1 MVPTV
6 ANRENLDPFEEHSD
20 ADCLDALFRVH
31 LLNPTIPSNATATI
45 RKSRRTDVAQLLF
58 DRPQTP
64 EPESISVSQ
73 PDLSGLTRK
82 LSNPLKRRA
91 RHLYASE
98 TLMVPA
104 IGHTGGTV
112 TPVHM
117 EGDREV
123 SPDDGEMSERERD
136 GVHQMYQTSTQSGI
150 ASPIPTRRRRFSGSD
165 LSPIADSGEESGT
178 NSRRGSIAPEGL
190 GVANRPGP
198 GSVGGGMLSL
208 ETRVASGG
216 ANFSN
221 GQRQL
226 VSMARALLRRNAVV
240 ILDEAT
246 SSIDFETDAK
256 IQATVRQEFRA
267 SCLITIAH
275 RIRTVIDYDRLVRAL
290 TGARFFR
297 AHSYHRS
304 CLTKAA
310 SWNLIRLG
318 T

>member
-1 MVPTV
+1 MI
-6 ANRENLDPFEEHSD
+6 NRENLDPFEEYTD
-20 ADCLDALFRVH
+20 ADCLDALYRVH
-31 LLNPTIPSNATATI
+31 LLTPTIPSNATATI
-45 RKSRRTDVAQLLF
+45 RKSRRTDIAGLLF

-64 EPESISVSQ
+64 EPESILENQ
-73 PDLSGLTRK
+73 PDLSGLTHK

-117 EGDREV
+117 EGDREG
-123 SPDDGEMSERERD
+123 SPDDGEVSERERD
-136 GVHQMYQTSTQSGI
+136 GVNQMYQTGTQSGI
-150 ASPIPTRRRRFSGSD
+150 ASPIPTRRRRFSGCD
-165 LSPIADSGEESGT
+165 LSPIADSGEESGPT
-178 NSRRGSIAPEGL
+178 SRRGSIAPGGL
-190 GVANRPGP
+190 GAASRPRP
-198 GSVGGGMLSL
+198 GSVGGEMLSL

-256 IQATVRQEFRA
+256 IQATLREEFRT
-267 SCLITIAH
+267 SCLVTIAH
-275 RIRTVIDYDRLVRAL
+275 RIRTVIDYDRLVRIFNFSFNFS
-290 TGARFFR
+290 FFIFL
-297 AHSYHRS
+297 RS
-304 CLTKAA
+304 NSHTRSFSTKAA
-310 SWNLIRLG
+310 S
-318 T
+318 

>member
-1 MVPTV
+1 MLTV
-6 ANRENLDPFEEHSD
+6 VNRENLDPFEEYTD
-20 ADCLDALFRVH
+20 ADCLDALYRVH
-31 LLNPTIPSNATATI
+31 LLTPTIPSNTTATI
-45 RKSRRTDVAQLLF
+45 RKSRRTDIATLLF
-58 DRPQTP
+58 DGPETP
-64 EPESISVSQ
+64 EPESILENQ
-73 PDLSGLTRK
+73 PDLSGLTHK

-117 EGDREV
+117 EGDREG
-123 SPDDGEMSERERD
+123 SPDDGEVSERERD
-136 GVHQMYQTSTQSGI
+136 GVNQMYQTGTQSGI
-150 ASPIPTRRRRFSGSD
+150 ASPIPTRRRRFSGCD

-178 NSRRGSIAPEGL
+178 NSRRGSIVPGESRATS
-190 GVANRPGP
+190 RPRP
-198 GSVGGGMLSL
+198 GSVGGEMLSL

-226 VSMARALLRRNAVV
+226 VSMARALLRRNAIV

-256 IQATVRQEFRA
+256 IQATLREEFRT
-267 SCLITIAH
+267 SCLVTIAH
-275 RIRTVIDYDRLVRAL
+275 RIRTVIDYDRLVRTL
-290 TGARFFR
+290 TWVKKNWGLIPTPDRSR
-297 AHSYHRS
+297 QRPHRR
-304 CLTKAA
+304 
-310 SWNLIRLG
+310 I
-318 T
+318 

>member
-1 MVPTV
+1 MALTV
-6 ANRENLDPFEEHSD
+6 VNRENLDPFEEYSD
-20 ADCLDALFRVH
+20 ADCLDALYRVH
-31 LLNPTIPSNATATI
+31 LLTPTIPSNATMTV
-45 RKSRRTDVAQLLF
+45 RKSRRTDVARLLL

-64 EPESISVSQ
+64 EPESISESQ
-73 PDLSGLTRK
+73 PDLSGLTHK

-117 EGDREV
+117 EGDREG
-123 SPDDGEMSERERD
+123 SPDDGEISERERD
-136 GVHQMYQTSTQSGI
+136 GVHQMYQTGTQSGI

-178 NSRRGSIAPEGL
+178 NSRRGSLAPEG
-190 GVANRPGP
+190 ARRPRP
-198 GSVGGGMLSL
+198 GSVGGEMISL

-226 VSMARALLRRNAVV
+226 VSMARALLRRNTVV

-256 IQATVRQEFRA
+256 IQATVREEFRA

-290 TGARFFR
+290 TCAMFSKLIPTSDDSRQR
-297 AHSYHRS
+297 PHRR
-304 CLTKAA
+304 
-310 SWNLIRLG
+310 I
-318 T
+318 

>member
-1 MVPTV
+1 MFLSHPLTLALTV
-6 ANRENLDPFEEHSD
+6 VNRENLDPFDDYSD
-20 ADCLDALFRVH
+20 EDCLDALYRVH
-31 LLNPTIPSNATATI
+31 LLTPTIPSNATATV
-45 RKSRRTDVAQLLF
+45 RKSHRTDVARLLF

-64 EPESISVSQ
+64 DPESILENQ
-73 PDLSGLTRK
+73 PDLSALTHK
-82 LSNPLKRRA
+82 FSNPLKRSA
-91 RHLYASE
+91 RHLYTSE

-104 IGHTGGTV
+104 IGHIGGTV

-117 EGDREV
+117 EGDREG

-136 GVHQMYQTSTQSGI
+136 GVNQMYQTGTQSGI
-150 ASPIPTRRRRFSGSD
+150 ASPIPTRRRRFSGID
-165 LSPIADSGEESGT
+165 LSPIADSGEESGSNT
-178 NSRRGSIAPEGL
+178 RWGSMAPGGSGTTSRPRE
-190 GVANRPGP
+190 
-198 GSVGGGMLSL
+198 MLSL

-256 IQATVRQEFRA
+256 IQATLREEFRT

-275 RIRTVIDYDRLVRAL
+275 RIRTVIDYDRLVR
-290 TGARFFR
+290 RFMSINFLELIPTPDR
-297 AHSYHRS
+297 SRQGLHRR
-304 CLTKAA
+304 
-310 SWNLIRLG
+310 I
-318 T
+318 

>member
-1 MVPTV
+1 MALTAV
-6 ANRENLDPFEEHSD
+6 NRENLDPFDEYSD
-20 ADCLDALFRVH
+20 TDCLGALYRVH
-31 LLNPTIPSNATATI
+31 LLTPTISSNSITTI
-45 RKSRRTDVAQLLF
+45 RKSHRNDVARLLF
-58 DRPQTP
+58 DRPHTP
-64 EPESISVSQ
+64 EPESILENQ
-73 PDLSGLTRK
+73 PDLSGLAHK

-98 TLMVPA
+98 TLLVPA

-117 EGDREV
+117 EGDREG

-136 GVHQMYQTSTQSGI
+136 GINQMYQTGTQSGI

-178 NSRRGSIAPEGL
+178 TSRRGSVAPGESG
-190 GVANRPGP
+190 ATSRPRP
-198 GSVGGGMLSL
+198 DSVGGGMLSL

-256 IQATVRQEFRA
+256 IQATLREEFRT

-275 RIRTVIDYDRLVRAL
+275 RIRTVIDYDRLVRTAICVIFSEL
-290 TGARFFR
+290 TR
-297 AHSYHRS
+297 
-304 CLTKAA
+304 T
-310 SWNLIRLG
+310 
-318 T
+318 

>member
-1 MVPTV
+1 MLT
-6 ANRENLDPFEEHSD
+6 RENLDPFEEYSD
-20 ADCLDALFRVH
+20 EDCLDALYRVH
-31 LLNPTIPSNATATI
+31 LLTQTIPSNATTI
-45 RKSRRTDVAQLLF
+45 RKPRRTGATRLLF

-64 EPESISVSQ
+64 EPESIPDNQ

-117 EGDREV
+117 EGDREG
-123 SPDDGEMSERERD
+123 SPDDGEMSERERV
-136 GVHQMYQTSTQSGI
+136 GVNQMYQTGTQSGI

-165 LSPIADSGEESGT
+165 LSPIADSGEESGS
-178 NSRRGSIAPEGL
+178 NSRRGSVEPGESGMT
-190 GVANRPGP
+190 RPTRP
-198 GSVGGGMLSL
+198 GSVGGEMLSL

-256 IQATVRQEFRA
+256 IQATVREEFRT

-275 RIRTVIDYDRLVRAL
+275 RIRMVIDYDRLVRTPMCVMFSEL
-290 TGARFFR
+290 TPLP
-297 AHSYHRS
+297 RS
-304 CLTKAA
+304 F
-310 SWNLIRLG
+310 LIRAVS
-318 T
+318 

>member
-1 MVPTV
+1 MALTEV
-6 ANRENLDPFEEHSD
+6 NRENLDPFDDYSD
-20 ADCLDALFRVH
+20 ADCLDALYRVH
-31 LLNPTIPSNATATI
+31 LLTPTIPSNATATI
-45 RKSRRTDVAQLLF
+45 RKSRRADVAQLLF

-64 EPESISVSQ
+64 EPESMSEGQ
-73 PDLSGLTRK
+73 PDLSSLTRK
-82 LSNPLKRRA
+82 LTNPLKRRA

-117 EGDREV
+117 EGDREG

-136 GVHQMYQTSTQSGI
+136 GVRQMYQTSTQSGI
-150 ASPIPTRRRRFSGSD
+150 ASPIPTRGRRLSGSD

-178 NSRRGSIAPEGL
+178 SSRRGSMVPERPVG
-190 GVANRPGP
+190 ANRPRP
-198 GSVGGGMLSL
+198 GSGTGEMLSL

-275 RIRTVIDYDRLVRAL
+275 RIRTVIDYDRLVRPLIYAMVSKL
-290 TGARFFR
+290 IPTPD
-297 AHSYHRS
+297 RS
-304 CLTKAA
+304 
-310 SWNLIRLG
+310 
-318 T
+318 